1 MQKMNACFENFDLRS
16 LRMLKQLLD
25 LKSVTKAGEALGL
38 SQPAASRVLSQLRIM
53 LGDPLLVRGGQGNT
67 LTPRGEELR
76 PAVAE
81 ALSSISV
88 LFERE
93 VFAPSTAKLII
104 RIATTD
110 HGATVVLSPLV
121 KMLGTFAPGITLEVT
136 PWNAQTLHELETGR
150 LDLAL
155 DSESRLPENFHART
169 LYRERSVC
177 LVRQGHPLLDGRR
190 KDGSLDPALASTY
203 PQIVL
208 LYPVGDRLEGDDPL
222 ARLGHPSQ
230 RIALRT
236 PYFTSAPM
244 MLTHTDHFM
253 ILPSRLG
260 RVLADSAPLA
270 LIPLRGETPF
280 AYRLIWHERTQKD
293 DGMEWLRT
301 QMYRLLK

>member
-1 MQKMNACFENFDLRS
+1 MQKMNASFENLDLRS
-16 LRMLKQLLD
+16 LRVLKQLLD

-38 SQPAASRVLSQLRIM
+38 SQPAASRVLSQLRIT
-53 LGDPLLVRGGQGNT
+53 LGDPLLVRGRQGNT

-81 ALSSISV
+81 ALRSISA

-93 VFAPSTAKLII
+93 VFAPSTAKLIV

-136 PWNAQTLHELETGR
+136 PWSPQTLHELETGR

-155 DSESRLPENFHART
+155 DSESRLPENFFART

-190 KDGSLDPALASTY
+190 KDGRMEAST
-203 PQIVL
+203 PHWR
-208 LYPVGDRLEGDDPL
+208 RLIH
-222 ARLGHPSQ
+222 RSYSC
-230 RIALRT
+230 T
-236 PYFTSAPM
+236 PWATGWRG
-244 MLTHTDHFM
+244 TIH
-253 ILPSRLG
+253 LPAS
-260 RVLADSAPLA
+260 V
-270 LIPLRGETPF
+270 ILRG
-280 AYRLIWHERTQKD
+280 
-293 DGMEWLRT
+293 GLRCGHLT
-301 QMYRLLK
+301 SLPLQ

>member
-1 MQKMNACFENFDLRS
+1 MQKTNASFENLDLRS

-25 LKSVTKAGEALGL
+25 VRSVTKAGEALGL
-38 SQPAASRVLSQLRIM
+38 SQPAASRVLSQLRSA
-53 LGDPLLVRGGQGNT
+53 LGDPLLVRAGQGNT

-76 PAVAE
+76 PAVTE
-81 ALSSISV
+81 ALRSV
-88 LFERE
+88 SALFEQE
-93 VFAPSTAKLII
+93 AFEPSTAKRIV

-121 KMLGTFAPGITLEVT
+121 KALGMLAPGITLEVS
-136 PWNAQTLHELETGR
+136 PWNAQTLLELETGR

-177 LVRQGHPLLDGRR
+177 LVRRGHPLLNGRR

-222 ARLGHPSQ
+222 ARLGHPSK

-260 RVLADSAPLA
+260 RVLADSAPLDQ
-270 LIPLRGETPF
+270 IPLRGETPF

-293 DGMEWLRT
+293 DGVGWLRT

>member
-1 MQKMNACFENFDLRS
+1 MNASFDNLDLRS

-25 LKSVTKAGEALGL
+25 LKSVTKAGEALEL
-38 SQPAASRVLSQLRIM
+38 SQPAASRVLSRLRLT
-53 LGDPLLVRGGQGNT
+53 LGDPLLVRGRQGNT

-81 ALSSISV
+81 ALRSISV

-93 VFAPSTAKLII
+93 VFAPSTAKLIV

-110 HGATVVLSPLV
+110 HGATVVLSPLIE
-121 KMLGTFAPGITLEVT
+121 MLGTFAPGITLEVT
-136 PWNAQTLHELETGR
+136 PWSAQTLHELETGW

-190 KDGSLDPALASTY
+190 KDGSLDPALASAY

-222 ARLGHPSQ
+222 ARFGHPSP

-236 PYFTSAPM
+236 PYFASAPM
-244 MLTHTDHFM
+244 MLTHTDHFI

-260 RVLADSAPLA
+260 RVLADSAPLSQ
-270 LIPLRGETPF
+270 IPLRGETPF

-293 DGMEWLRT
+293 EGLGWLRA

>member
-1 MQKMNACFENFDLRS
+1 
-16 LRMLKQLLD
+16 LKTWVDGRLALMDESGIDVQVL
-25 LKSVTKAGEALGL
+25 SVTTPAGL
-38 SQPAASRVLSQLRIM
+38 SQPAASRVLAQLRIT
-53 LGDPLLVRGGQGNT
+53 LGDPLLVRGRQGNT
-67 LTPRGEELR
+67 LTPRGEGLQ
-76 PAVAE
+76 PAVGE
-81 ALSSISV
+81 AMRSISA

-93 VFAPSTAKLII
+93 VFAPSTAKLIV

-169 LYRERSVC
+169 LYQERSVC
-177 LVRQGHPLLDGRR
+177 LVRQGHPLVDGRR
-190 KDGSLDPALASTY
+190 KDGSLDPALASSY

-222 ARLGHPSQ
+222 ARGGHPSL

-280 AYRLIWHERTQKD
+280 PYRLIWHERTQKD
-293 DGMEWLRT
+293 DGLRWLRT
-301 QMYRLLK
+301 RMYQLLN